1 MSKPLILASSSPYRR
16 ELLERLRLPFTCFSP
31 DVDETRQPEE
41 SPEAMVLRLSQAKA
55 RAVATAL
62 ASQYP
67 DALIIGS
74 DQCAVLD
81 GQVLGKPGTEDK
93 AMEQLRASSGRCV
106 TLHTGLCLYDGDS
119 GAEQLD
125 RVDFKVHFRVLSDA
139 EIQRYI
145 ALEQPLNCAGSVK
158 SEGLGVALFERLEG
172 EDPSALIGLPLIRL
186 TRMLRD
192 AGHPVI

>member
-1 MSKPLILASSSPYRR
+1 MNKPLILASSSPYRR
-16 ELLERLRLPFTCFSP
+16 ELLERLQLPFICFSP
-31 DVDETRQPEE
+31 DVDETRLAGE

-55 RAVATAL
+55 RAVA
-62 ASQYP
+62 SQHP

-93 AMEQLRASSGRCV
+93 ALEQLRASSGRCV
-106 TLHTGLCLYDGDS
+106 TLHTGLCLYDAGS

-145 ALEQPLNCAGSVK
+145 ELEQPLNCAGSVK
-158 SEGLGVALFERLEG
+158 SEGLGIALFERLEG
-172 EDPSALIGLPLIRL
+172 EDPSALIGLPLICL

-192 AGHPVI
+192 AGHPVL